1 MRSSFKSGPI
11 IKSHPFSEN
20 DYPTDFLELLFNS
33 LLTQLLSVGNF
44 SEKNQKE
51 KDLCCY
57 FVLLSLEV
65 SEEHF
70 FSVGR

>member
-1 MRSSFKSGPI
+1 MGSRFKSGPI

-20 DYPTDFLELLFNS
+20 DYPTNFLELLFK
-33 LLTQLLSVGNF
+33 LTFNTVAVCRESFG
-44 SEKNQKE
+44 KNQKE